1 MIGHYFM
8 SEKNIQP
15 SFLFAQRARRSK
27 KATFAIRLTSMID
40 IFTILLVFLLSNY
53 SSEGHIISVSEDLHL
68 PESTS
73 LMKPKVAS
81 VISLTSEWILV
92 DGRPIEKIKDA
103 MAQNDLFISTLNDE
117 LMKLRAFSEGVGEIS
132 SDLKGF
138 QGQIAIQGDR
148 NITFELLK
156 KIMLTCGSV
165 GYNNM
170 LLTVM
175 QKE

>member
-1 MIGHYFM
+1 M

-40 IFTILLVFLLSNY
+40 MFTILLVFLLSNY

-92 DGRPIEKIKDA
+92 DGLQR
-103 MAQNDLFISTLNDE
+103 F
-117 LMKLRAFSEGVGEIS
+117 F
-132 SDLKGF
+132 
-138 QGQIAIQGDR
+138 
-148 NITFELLK
+148 
-156 KIMLTCGSV
+156 
-165 GYNNM
+165 
-170 LLTVM
+170 
-175 QKE
+175 